1 MLALTMG
8 EPAGIAPEITA
19 AAWHALAATGPA
31 FVLVG
36 DAGLVRDRALAL
48 GRDIAVTEVATIAE
62 AAAIFATPCRFS
74 PAPCASRRRNP
85 ATPIPVR
92 QQR

>member
-48 GRDIAVTEVATIAE
+48 GRDIPVTEVATIAE
-62 AAAIFATPCRFS
+62 AAAIFRDALPVLPCPVRQ
-74 PAPCASRRRNP
+74 PAPQP
-85 ATPIPVR
+85 GHPIPVR